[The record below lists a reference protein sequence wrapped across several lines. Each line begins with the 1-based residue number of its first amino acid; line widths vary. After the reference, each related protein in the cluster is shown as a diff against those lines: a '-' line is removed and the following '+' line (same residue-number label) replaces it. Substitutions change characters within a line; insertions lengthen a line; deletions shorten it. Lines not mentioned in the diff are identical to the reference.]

1 MVSSPISFHII
12 KEVNMAVK
20 IRTVVTY
27 NLDGATTNF
36 TIPFEYLARKFVVV
50 TLIGTDRK
58 ELVLNQDYR
67 FSSKTQ
73 ITTSVAWG
81 TSSGYTLIEIRRFTS
96 ATERLVDFADGSIL
110 RAYDLNISQ
119 VQTLHV
125 AEEARDL
132 TADTIGVNNDGQL
145 DARGRRIVNLAD
157 PKDPLD
163 AVNLRTIKNW
173 NDGAYQSYL
182 KAKTEAEKAAASA
195 TAAKN
200 SQTAAATSQSAAKV
214 SETNAKTS
222 ETNAKESERNALTY
236 SNRANADAKDSQAA
250 AAAAKVSET
259 NAKTQADRS
268 KAEADR
274 AKGYADSMGNTIDIG
289 KTIESINTTTNEVIW
304 KGAQL
309 SKEIG
314 IGYPRVPGVAS
325 PATRFGY
332 HNDAAQTPRMF
343 MANESGGVTLTF
355 PWETGT
361 FATREWTNDRFFR
374 AASNTVVLPPDKSKM
389 ALVVDNN
396 NSGFYRG
403 NAWMFRVDQNG
414 YFYTNG
420 GATIG
425 GGVRVGNSEYSGLD
439 IVQHT
444 GRYFRIENTP
454 HGGDSFANMMKREA
468 DGTITARLK
477 LPQEIGMVATREW
490 VNTNVNTA
498 TKKDVLYYTETAGGD
513 LALMISNG
521 LSRTPANHA
530 FRYMRYVDRYK
541 IEFYSRP
548 F

>member
-1 MVSSPISFHII
+1 
-12 KEVNMAVK
+12 MAVK

-27 NLDGATTNF
+27 NLDGATTTF

-81 TSSGYTLIEIRRFTS
+81 TGSGYTLIEIRRFTS

-182 KAKTEAEKAAASA
+182 KAKAEAEKAAASA
-195 TAAKN
+195 VAAKN

-222 ETNAKESERNALTY
+222 ETNAKTSETNAN
-236 SNRANADAKDSQAA
+236 SSKVAA
-250 AAAAKVSET
+250 ASSSTASSSSAAAAKVSET

-268 KAEADR
+268 KTEADR

-289 KTIESINTTTNEVIW
+289 KTIESINTATNEVIW

-309 SKEIG
+309 SREIG
-314 IGYPRVPGVAS
+314 IGYPRTPGVAS

-332 HNDAAQTPRMF
+332 HSDTSQAPRMF
-343 MANESGGVTLTF
+343 MADQSGGVTLTF

-361 FATREWTNDRFFR
+361 FATREWTNDRFGR
-374 AASNTVVLPPDKSKM
+374 TASNTVVMPPDKTKM
-389 ALVVDNN
+389 TLVVDNN

-414 YFYTNG
+414 
-420 GATIG
+420 
-425 GGVRVGNSEYSGLD
+425 GVTAEGNAHFKSGFSCGNSEYSGIEMKQD
-439 IVQHT
+439 T
-444 GRYFRIENTP
+444 GRYLRLQNLP
-454 HGGDSFANMMKREA
+454 HGNVNIATLSKREA
-468 DGTITARLK
+468 NGTATSTFSIPSGTGVA
-477 LPQEIGMVATREW
+477 ATREW
-490 VNTNVNTA
+490 VNANVNTA

-513 LALMISNG
+513 LALMLANG
-521 LSRTPANHA
+521 LGRVPDNHA
-530 FRYMRYVDRYK
+530 FRRIRYLDRFK

>member
-1 MVSSPISFHII
+1 
-12 KEVNMAVK
+12 MAVK

-27 NLDGATTNF
+27 NLDGATTSF

-81 TSSGYTLIEIRRFTS
+81 ASSGYALIEIRRFTS

-173 NDGAYQSYL
+173 NDGAYQSYI
-182 KAKTEAEKAAASA
+182 KAKAEAEKAAASA
-195 TAAKN
+195 VAAKN
-200 SQTAAATSQSAAKV
+200 SQTAAASSQQAAASSQQVAATSQAAAL
-214 SETNAKTS
+214 T
-222 ETNAKESERNALTY
+222 SERNALIY
-236 SNRANADAKDSQAA
+236 SNRANSDAKDAQAA
-250 AAAAKVSET
+250 ATAAKGSEAYT
-259 NAKTQADRS
+259 KQQADRS
-268 KAEADR
+268 FTEAER
-274 AKGYADSMGNTIDIG
+274 AKGYADSMGNAIDIG
-289 KTIESINTTTNEVIW
+289 TTIKSIDSSRAVVNW
-304 KGAQL
+304 KGNHTHKNEYGTNTNIELTSPNGAAKVWVGAYDDKRIL
-309 SKEIG
+309 FGAYRE
-314 IGYPRVPGVAS
+314 GVGWTNINAPS
-325 PATRFGY
+325 VSGAFTMAT
-332 HNDAAQTPRMF
+332 Q
-343 MANESGGVTLTF
+343 
-355 PWETGT
+355 
-361 FATREWTNDRFFR
+361 EWTNERFLR
-374 AASNTVVLPPDKSKM
+374 TSSNTVVYPPDNTKM
-389 ALVVDNN
+389 SLVVDNN

-403 NAWMFRVDQNG
+403 NAWMLRVDQQGNVLV
-414 YFYTNG
+414 NG
-420 GATIG
+420 GLS
-425 GGVRVGNSEYSGLD
+425 VGNSDYAGVDLK
-439 IVQHT
+439 QAT
-444 GRYFRIENTP
+444 GRKLRIESTP
-454 HGGDSFANMMKREA
+454 HGNPTLCNILKLEA
-468 DGTITARLK
+468 DGVQSQRFAIPAGTGTA
-477 LPQEIGMVATREW
+477 ATREW
-490 VNTNVNTA
+490 VNSTVNTA

-513 LALMISNG
+513 LSAMIMNG

>member
-1 MVSSPISFHII
+1 
-12 KEVNMAVK
+12 MAVK

-27 NLDGATTNF
+27 NLDGATTTF

-81 TSSGYTLIEIRRFTS
+81 TGSGYTLIEIRRFTS

-132 TADTIGVNNDGQL
+132 TADTIGVNNDGHL

-157 PKDPLD
+157 PVDPLD

-200 SQTAAATSQSAAKV
+200 SQTAAAASQGAAKT

-222 ETNAKESERNALTY
+222 ETNAKESERNALIY
-236 SNRANADAKDSQAA
+236 SNRANSDANGAA
-250 AAAAKVSET
+250 SSAAAAKVSEN

-268 KAEADR
+268 KTEADR

-289 KTIESINTTTNEVIW
+289 KTIESINTSTSEVIW

-309 SKEIG
+309 SKEVG
-314 IGYPRVPGVAS
+314 IGYPRKPGVQS

-332 HNDAAQTPRMF
+332 HSDASQSPRLY
-343 MANESGGVTLTF
+343 MADTSGGVTLTF
-355 PWETGT
+355 PWENGM

-374 AASNTVVLPPDKSKM
+374 NDSQSTVYPPNKANM
-389 ALVVDNN
+389 AFVVRNDIA
-396 NSGFYRG
+396 GFWRG
-403 NAWMFRVDQNG
+403 NSWRMTVDQNG
-414 YFYTNG
+414 GIATEG
-420 GATIG
+420 GATIRG
-425 GGVRVGNSEYSGLD
+425 GCRIGNSEYSGID

-477 LPQEIGMVATREW
+477 LPQEVGMVATREW

-498 TKKDVLYYTETAGGD
+498 TKKDILYYTETAGGD
-513 LALMISNG
+513 LSAMIMNG